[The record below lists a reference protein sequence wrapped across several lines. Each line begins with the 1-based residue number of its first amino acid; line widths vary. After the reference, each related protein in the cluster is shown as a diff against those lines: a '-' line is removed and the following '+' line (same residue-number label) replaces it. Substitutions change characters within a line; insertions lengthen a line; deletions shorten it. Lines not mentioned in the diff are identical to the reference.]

1 LWTERVAGPGRQPTK
16 PVFGHDPVAPPARAD
31 LFVVEPTMLRIVEA
45 MFSAELAH
53 LRTEVA
59 TWRGVADK
67 RGQALASAFNGR
79 ESLVASREQVALE
92 PTEQYPD
99 PVYEPAAESAL
110 ASVPD
115 AVRMAALSELQTM
128 TLKRRRWWQRS

>member
-1 LWTERVAGPGRQPTK
+1 
-16 PVFGHDPVAPPARAD
+16 
-31 LFVVEPTMLRIVEA
+31 
-45 MFSAELAH
+45 
-53 LRTEVA
+53 
-59 TWRGVADK
+59 VADK